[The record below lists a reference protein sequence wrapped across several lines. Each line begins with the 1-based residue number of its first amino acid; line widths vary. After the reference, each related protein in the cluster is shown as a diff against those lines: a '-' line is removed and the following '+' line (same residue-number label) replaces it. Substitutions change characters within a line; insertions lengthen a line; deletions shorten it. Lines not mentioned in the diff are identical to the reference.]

1 MKMTQKVL
9 IFILAVISLSGCWS
23 SKEIEELGLIIGTAI
38 DLDNEGEFEDRQS
51 GIDNGNVFKLTNQ
64 LITAETA
71 NNATN
76 GGQSQVRAYKN
87 ITETGEAVLPALRN
101 MILRIDKRAFGEH
114 AKVIIIGEEIAR
126 GYNLEQVLDFFRR
139 EQEMRSSTLIVIA
152 KGSASKTLES
162 AEPTVI
168 PAIQLVEMIQGKER
182 STKILTPMPIAKMEG
197 QLNSGNSFLIQTVST
212 ENNDRKLTGAAMID
226 GNTKTLRA
234 FLNDTETEGVTWIK
248 GKGKGGLVRSY
259 DEEDSQPIVYE
270 SLSMKSKIKPSVK
283 GDSISFTVKIETEGR
298 IGEHWDISGK
308 AFDSKYMKKAE
319 KATEKEIERLVKNVL
334 EKTQEEY
341 KMDVLGFGRSL
352 QISHPQVWKK
362 VKNNWDETFSD
373 IPVEFSI
380 NVSIKEMGTSG

>member
-1 MKMTQKVL
+1 MKLTQKVL
-9 IFILAVISLSGCWS
+9 LFILVVIFLSGCWS

-38 DLDNEGEFEDRQS
+38 DLDNEGEFEDRQR
-51 GIDNGNVFKLTNQ
+51 GMTNGDVFKLTNQ

-87 ITETGEAVLPALRN
+87 ITETGDAVLPALRN

-114 AKVIIIGEEIAR
+114 AKVIVIGEELAR
-126 GYNLEQVLDFFRR
+126 SYNLEQVLDFFRR
-139 EQEMRSSTLIVIA
+139 EQEMRPSTLIVIA

-162 AEPTVI
+162 AEATVI
-168 PAIQLVEMIQGKER
+168 PAIQVVEMVQGMER
-182 STKILTPMPIAKMEG
+182 TTKILTPTPIAKIEG
-197 QLNSGNSFLIQTVST
+197 QLNSGNSFLLQTVAT

-234 FLNDTETEGVTWIK
+234 FLNDQETEGVSWIT

-259 DEEDSQPIVYE
+259 DDEAHLPIVYE
-270 SLSMKSKIKPSVK
+270 SLSMKSKIKPTVK

-308 AFDSKYMKKAE
+308 AFDSKYMKRAE
-319 KATEKEIERLVKNVL
+319 KAAEKEIERLVKNVL
-334 EKTQEEY
+334 VKTQEEY

-352 QISHPQVWKK
+352 QISYPQVWNK
-362 VKNNWDETFSD
+362 VKNNWDETFSE
-373 IPVEFSI
+373 IPVKFSV

>member
-9 IFILAVISLSGCWS
+9 IILLAVTTLSGCWS

-38 DLDNEGEFEDRQS
+38 DLDTEGEAEDQES
-51 GIDNGNVFKLTNQ
+51 GNANGNIFKLTNQ

-114 AKVIIIGEEIAR
+114 AKVIVIGEELAR

-139 EQEMRSSTLIVIA
+139 EQEMRPSTLIVIA
-152 KGSASKTLES
+152 KGSASTTLES

-168 PAIQLVEMIQGKER
+168 PAIQLVEMIQGMER
-182 STKILTPMPIAKMEG
+182 TTKILTPMPIAKIEG
-197 QLNSGNSFLIQTVST
+197 QLNSGNSFLIQTVAT

-226 GNTKTLRA
+226 GKTKTLRA

-259 DEEDSQPIVYE
+259 DEAASQPIVYE

-283 GDSISFTVKIETEGR
+283 GDSISFKVKIETEGR

-308 AFDSKYMKKAE
+308 AFDSKYMKRAE

-352 QISHPQVWKK
+352 QISHPHVWNK
-362 VKNNWDETFSD
+362 VKNNWDETFSG

>member
-1 MKMTQKVL
+1 MKLTQKVL
-9 IFILAVISLSGCWS
+9 LFILVVIFLSGCWS

-38 DLDNEGEFEDRQS
+38 DLDNEGEFEDRQR
-51 GIDNGNVFKLTNQ
+51 GMTNGDVFKLTNQ

-71 NNATN
+71 NNAMN

-87 ITETGEAVLPALRN
+87 ITETGDAVLPALRN

-114 AKVIIIGEEIAR
+114 AKVIVIGEELAR
-126 GYNLEQVLDFFRR
+126 SYNLEQVLDFFRR
-139 EQEMRSSTLIVIA
+139 EQEMRPSTLIVIA

-162 AEPTVI
+162 AEATVI
-168 PAIQLVEMIQGKER
+168 PAIQVVEMVQGMER
-182 STKILTPMPIAKMEG
+182 TTKILTPTPIAKIEG
-197 QLNSGNSFLIQTVST
+197 QLNSGNSFLLQTVAT

-234 FLNDTETEGVTWIK
+234 FLNDQETEGVSWIT

-259 DEEDSQPIVYE
+259 DDEAHLPIVYE
-270 SLSMKSKIKPSVK
+270 SLSMKSKIKPTVK

-308 AFDSKYMKKAE
+308 AFDSKYMKRAE
-319 KATEKEIERLVKNVL
+319 KAAEKEIERLVKNVL
-334 EKTQEEY
+334 AKTQEEY
-341 KMDVLGFGRSL
+341 KMDVMGFGRSL
-352 QISHPQVWKK
+352 QISYPQVWNK
-362 VKNNWDETFSD
+362 VKNNWDETFSE
-373 IPVEFSI
+373 IPVKFSI

>member
-1 MKMTQKVL
+1 MKLTQKVL
-9 IFILAVISLSGCWS
+9 LFILVVIFLSGCWS

-38 DLDNEGEFEDRQS
+38 DLDNEGEFEDRQR
-51 GIDNGNVFKLTNQ
+51 GMTNGDVFKLTNQ

-71 NNATN
+71 NNAMN

-87 ITETGEAVLPALRN
+87 ITETGDAVLPALRN

-114 AKVIIIGEEIAR
+114 AKVIVIGEELAR
-126 GYNLEQVLDFFRR
+126 SYNLEQVLDFFRR
-139 EQEMRSSTLIVIA
+139 EQEMRPSTLIVIA

-162 AEPTVI
+162 AEATVI
-168 PAIQLVEMIQGKER
+168 PAIQVVEMVQGMER
-182 STKILTPMPIAKMEG
+182 TTKILTPTPIAKIEG
-197 QLNSGNSFLIQTVST
+197 QLNSGNSFLLQTVAT

-234 FLNDTETEGVTWIK
+234 FLNDQETEGVSWIT

-259 DEEDSQPIVYE
+259 DDEAHLPIVYE
-270 SLSMKSKIKPSVK
+270 SLSMKSKIKPTVK

-308 AFDSKYMKKAE
+308 AFDSKYMKRAE
-319 KATEKEIERLVKNVL
+319 KAAEKEIERLVKNVL
-334 EKTQEEY
+334 AKTQEEY
-341 KMDVLGFGRSL
+341 KMDVMGFGRTL
-352 QISHPQVWKK
+352 QISYPQVWNK
-362 VKNNWDETFSD
+362 VKNNWDETFSE
-373 IPVEFSI
+373 IPVKFSI